1 MNEKKLDFNEL
12 TGIAALLIHAAKI
25 DDNYT
30 NKEKNLISDFLKSF
44 IENEEKI
51 QKIFKNAED
60 LEKNS
65 NQLITFTNLIK
76 KNSLET
82 KTLIVKQL
90 WKIIISDNS
99 SDDYEANLMRRICG
113 LIYFPDKLS
122 GEVKMQIQ
130 KEKS

>member
-12 TGIAALLIHAAKI
+12 TGIAALLIHAARI

>member
-1 MNEKKLDFNEL
+1 
-12 TGIAALLIHAAKI
+12 
-25 DDNYT
+25 
-30 NKEKNLISDFLKSF
+30 
-44 IENEEKI
+44 
-51 QKIFKNAED
+51 
-60 LEKNS
+60 
-65 NQLITFTNLIK
+65 LIK

-90 WKIIISDNS
+90 EKIIISDNS

>member
-30 NKEKNLISDFLKSF
+30 DKEKNLISDFLKSF

>member
-25 DDNYT
+25 DENYT